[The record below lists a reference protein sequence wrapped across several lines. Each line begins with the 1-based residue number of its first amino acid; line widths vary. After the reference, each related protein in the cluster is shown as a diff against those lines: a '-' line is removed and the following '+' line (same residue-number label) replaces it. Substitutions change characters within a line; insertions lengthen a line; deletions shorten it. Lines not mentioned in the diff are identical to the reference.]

1 VRAQATAWWLLTA
14 WLGASLLSPVA
25 CSWADSA
32 EDELSPAVSDQGL
45 ARLRDYLDN
54 FQSLRAVFRQEVINR
69 DMELVEQASGTV
81 ILQKPGRFAWNYEQ
95 PYERVIVA
103 DGEQVW
109 LYEADLEQVTVRRLD
124 AGLGETPASLLTGTA
139 DVLEHFEYVET
150 SIVDG
155 LEWIQIK
162 PRSAESDFASII
174 LAFDGD
180 TLVQIALL
188 DRLDQRTRL
197 YLSEIEMPAV
207 VGAEEFV
214 FVVPDGVDVIGETD
228 L

>member
-1 VRAQATAWWLLTA
+1 MSWWSLTA
-14 WLGASLLSPVA
+14 LLSVSLLSPFT
-25 CSWADSA
+25 CSWADIA
-32 EDELSPAVSDQGL
+32 DDEPAVAATDQGL
-45 ARLRDYLDN
+45 ERLREYLDN
-54 FQSLRAVFRQEVINR
+54 FESLRAVFRQEVINS

-81 ILQKPGRFAWNYEQ
+81 LLQKPGRFAWNYEQ

-103 DGEQVW
+103 DGEKVW

-124 AGLGETPASLLTGTA
+124 AGLGETPAALLTGTA
-139 DVLEHFEYVET
+139 DVLDHFEYVET
-150 SIVDG
+150 SMAAG

-197 YLSEIEMPAV
+197 YLSEIEKPAA
-207 VGAEEFV
+207 VGAEEFA
-214 FVVPDGVDVIGETD
+214 FVVPEGVDVIGETD